1 MEKIKIGSTEFD
13 LVPMGISEDAQSKT
27 RSFKVVKIMEFDDMR
42 TAILEGVT
50 QIDHIGNDGN
60 ISNSYMDC
68 VSLKRL
74 AAEYGT
80 EIDVEPQNT
89 YTIVLSTDAS
99 ISEIRAL
106 QSQITA
112 LQEDN
117 QFLQETVDALVL
129 ASLEP
134 QTEQEGGETDV

>member
-1 MEKIKIGSTEFD
+1 MEKIKIGLQEFD
-13 LVPMGISEDAQSKT
+13 LVPMGINEDTQRKT
-27 RSFKVVKIMEFDDMR
+27 RSFKVVKSLEFEDMR
-42 TAILEGVT
+42 TAILAGLT

-68 VSLKRL
+68 AALKYL
-74 AAEYGT
+74 GQGYGT
-80 EIDVEPQNT
+80 EIGGEPQDT
-89 YTIVLSTDAS
+89 YAIVLSTDAS
-99 ISEIRAL
+99 IGEIRAL

-134 QTEQEGGETDV
+134 PTEQEGGETDV